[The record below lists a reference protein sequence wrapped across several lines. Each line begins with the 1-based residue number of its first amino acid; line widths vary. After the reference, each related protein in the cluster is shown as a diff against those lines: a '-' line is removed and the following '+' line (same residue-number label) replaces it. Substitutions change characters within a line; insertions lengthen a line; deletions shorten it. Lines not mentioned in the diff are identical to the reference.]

1 MLFSFLSGN
10 EADIKEKFQ
19 NKHTASLLARASYT
33 ADHGESWASLG
44 EFGRVHGGPRRVLR
58 RVFHTGRHFRS
69 IWANFAEKGRV
80 PRKTRPVRLDKI
92 AVLPGKQLL
101 SRVMNKYAIAS

>member
-1 MLFSFLSGN
+1 MRYQQKQTHGESTSWGELYGGPWRVMG
-10 EADIKEKFQ
+10 E
-19 NKHTASLLARASYT
+19 LLAGASYT

-44 EFGRVHGGPRRVLR
+44 EFGRVHGGPQRVLR

-80 PRKTRPVRLDKI
+80 P
-92 AVLPGKQLL
+92 
-101 SRVMNKYAIAS
+101 